1 MPACARR
8 LHVARHPLH
17 PPGPPSAP
25 TPNDEMEALLH
36 LLRELPDG
44 CPEQR
49 RAEGRL
55 AQLVRPHLVRA
66 AAAVAREWKVPAEDL
81 EQEGL
86 LATCRAWQDFTPG
99 RVPGRC
105 LYPAYVL
112 QLGKQAMVRA
122 ATAERSAVHVTR
134 HARRKLARAKKAARD
149 EGLPLDAALRAQ
161 GLDEASVL
169 TLGDGSIRTTSL
181 EGLLAGAAAEGDGP
195 GANAEARLGLVD
207 TTAARLAHVAQREA
221 ALGVLY
227 RLPRLQRVVVQALAG
242 FGRAGGLESTE
253 RTVAQEMRL
262 PVARVRRLHAQ
273 GLKKLRVALDALGH
287 GPELPA
293 RSAGTV
299 RRQRAAAPRDARPR
313 PVGQGAQLGLALTAL
328 ES

>member
-1 MPACARR
+1 NSRR
-8 LHVARHPLH
+8 RCSSASIS
-17 PPGPPSAP
+17 SAP
-25 TPNDEMEALLH
+25 SPADEMEALLH

-86 LATCRAWQDFTPG
+86 LATCRAWRDFTPG

-112 QLGKQAMVRA
+112 RLAKQAMVRA

-134 HARRKLARAKKAARD
+134 HARRKLAKAKKAARA
-149 EGLPLDAALRAQ
+149 EGVPVSEALRAQ
-161 GLDEASVL
+161 GLDEAAVL
-169 TLGDGSIRTTSL
+169 TLGEGSISTVSL
-181 EGLLAGAAAEGDGP
+181 DQLLAGGDAREDGAAV
-195 GANAEARLGLVD
+195 NAEVRLGLVD
-207 TTAARLAHVAQREA
+207 TTSARLVHAAQREA
-221 ALGVLY
+221 ALVALH
-227 RLPRLQRVVVQALAG
+227 RLPRLQRVVLQALAG
-242 FGRAGGLESTE
+242 LGRAGGLESTE
-253 RTVAQEMRL
+253 RTVAQELRL
-262 PVARVRRLHAQ
+262 PVAQVHKLHAQ
-273 GLKKLRVALDALGH
+273 GLKHLRAALDALGH

-293 RSAGTV
+293 REAGAV
-299 RRQRAAAPRDARPR
+299 RRPRAAAPRDARPR
-313 PVGQGAQLGLALTAL
+313 AVGQGAQLGLSLPTV
-328 ES
+328 ESRRPSAWGA